1 MDASLTKI
9 TLEYAL
15 SNLDRQVI
23 NQIIQNELEV
33 EEKIEILK
41 ALPDERIKKILKM
54 LGFKSDFLK
63 TI

>member
-9 TLEYAL
+9 ALEYAL
-15 SNLDRQVI
+15 SNLDKGVI
-23 NQIIQNELEV
+23 NTIIQNELEA
-33 EEKIEILK
+33 EEKIQILK

-54 LGFKSDFLK
+54 LGFKSDFLN